1 MVSFMQNLGYF
12 YMNVM
17 IQDYKWKL
25 QVNFLENAMLFETRV
40 SCTISSM

>member
-25 QVNFLENAMLFETRV
+25 QVNFLENAIYAFWNTSFLYR
-40 SCTISSM
+40 